1 MAVLTGP
8 PLETR
13 VANKAGHIKGQA
25 GGWSPYFWWGS
36 FDGGSQEGHEWDTP
50 RLKKR
55 ITNHEPWMMW
65 KNMHD
70 ARMHLKANPESFDFF
85 LTQTKKSC
93 QRWWRDDIVQNF
105 STLRIWTNFK
115 IKSLN
120 QATLKWNPPVFWGF
134 LTVIHRK
141 NAPKPWQTHMQLT
154 WAPREV
160 WVLKMGIP
168 TSCLQSKSNLPSLR
182 WSLFCFRLVR
192 KGKSCFRR
200 SEGKLFTNAEVIFIW
215 KKTFQKCS
223 IICLMKF
230 VITEKDSIRSR
241 RVSSPRI
248 QKHHR
253 ICFISLICI

>member
-1 MAVLTGP
+1 MAVPTGP

-25 GGWSPYFWWGS
+25 GGWSPYFLWGS

-141 NAPKPWQTHMQLT
+141 KRPQTLANPHATHMSS
-154 WAPREV
+154 PRGLSPKNGNPH
-160 WVLKMGIP
+160 VLLAIQIQSPIP
-168 TSCLQSKSNLPSLR
+168 ALKPF
-182 WSLFCFRLVR
+182 LFSV
-192 KGKSCFRR
+192 G
-200 SEGKLFTNAEVIFIW
+200 SEGKKLLPAVWGEALHKCWSYFYLKKNVPKMFYHLFDEV
-215 KKTFQKCS
+215 CN
-223 IICLMKF
+223 
-230 VITEKDSIRSR
+230 
-241 RVSSPRI
+241 
-248 QKHHR
+248 HR
-253 ICFISLICI
+253 KRLHKVATGQ